1 MLDQTEKV
9 TGETIK
15 QSYRAV
21 IPGSGASLLGI
32 LIQIRIKVRDGTGSP
47 SKWKFWSY
55 MGSKWSHVG
64 QRTLKMEPWKSVDQ
78 WLQIRITSMSK
89 YPDSNESEMSGSGFP
104 FKWRAGHVSGSAL
117 KWCGSATLVVEC
129 EKDKCITYKDLI
141 VGFYRESW
149 KVLIPETS
157 MQIWVLEIQ
166 IRNAQWCCWF

>member
-47 SKWKFWSY
+47 SKSKFWSY

-78 WLQIRITSMSK
+78 WLQIRITSIPPMTP
-89 YPDSNESEMSGSGFP
+89 YAAPLHTVYVYTVYFFTQGRGGGANQT
-104 FKWRAGHVSGSAL
+104 R
-117 KWCGSATLVVEC
+117 
-129 EKDKCITYKDLI
+129 EK
-141 VGFYRESW
+141 V
-149 KVLIPETS
+149 
-157 MQIWVLEIQ
+157 
-166 IRNAQWCCWF
+166 